1 MSLSC
6 EHPGRAHLPL
16 TLQGHPCT
24 ASILLSGALARW
36 STLTSTSLPLRGNY
50 SVLFIFPEL
59 AQDFQTLDRTKC
71 QGLLS
76 SSEWVLFCS
85 LCIPVIK
92 HLPYC
97 SKVYSE
103 TVLQL
108 SVYPSR
114 RAVVCFCK
122 DGNQTPNCREQAH
135 HSSNELPA
143 LLTPELVFTSV
154 SQLDTWLLTTPKR
167 YLPKA

>member
-6 EHPGRAHLPL
+6 KHPGRAHLPL

-24 ASILLSGALARW
+24 ASILLSGALASW
-36 STLTSTSLPLRGNY
+36 STLTSTSSLPLQGNY
-50 SVLFIFPEL
+50 SVFFIFPEL
-59 AQDFQTLDRTKC
+59 AQDFQTLDCTKC

-97 SKVYSE
+97 SKMYSE

-114 RAVVCFCK
+114 RAVVCFCS
-122 DGNQTPNCREQAH
+122 DGNQTPNTVENRPIIH
-135 HSSNELPA
+135 PMSYLLSSSQSLF
-143 LLTPELVFTSV
+143 LLLCHN
-154 SQLDTWLLTTPKR
+154 QIHGN
-167 YLPKA
+167 